1 MKKLGTRIAACL
13 VVIASIGAASL
24 SSGMERGSG
33 SEGRA
38 DRMDSRDVSDRTDRN
53 ASRDAERAAQDAD
66 RARIRAQEDAARA
79 DADRVRD
86 EIRAEANIAE
96 QLARAREDAA
106 EEAAR
111 AARDALRAAEDAAEE
126 AAKAAEDAAKAAE
139 DAAEDAAKAAED
151 AAEDAARAAAE
162 ANDSNGAAALRELV
176 SGEDTELDAA
186 GFPVRRGEIIAL
198 DLDDDAL
205 TAIQASGF
213 AVIEQVELGSGAG
226 ELTRLSTPPSLSIAS
241 ALDELRRAHPS
252 TVFDFAHFFGGQ
264 FASAGRIAAGPAVR
278 PNAPTAR
285 ATRSRFDVGM
295 VDTGVALPS
304 GSGPTRIVARN
315 FGGASGAG
323 THGTAVASILAR
335 QGAGRI
341 LAANVFR
348 GSGAVGHANADG
360 VARALGWLIEE
371 RVPVINL
378 SFAGPRNAVVDA
390 LLDRATGRGQLV
402 VAAVGNG
409 GPTSPPA
416 YPAASPGVIAVTAT
430 DTRDAIYRYAVQGRH
445 VHFAA
450 RGVDVPANL
459 PDGSSALFTGTS
471 FAAPFVAA
479 VLSQCIAR
487 TGRNAAPQCTA
498 ALERQAR
505 DLGTPG
511 RDDVYGY
518 GLVG

>member
-1 MKKLGTRIAACL
+1 MKKPRTCAAACL
-13 VVIASIGAASL
+13 IVIASMSTVSPAI
-24 SSGMERGSG
+24 GMERGSS
-33 SEGRA
+33 SEGRE
-38 DRMDSRDVSDRTDRN
+38 DRVDNRDMSDRTDRN
-53 ASRDAERAAQDAD
+53 ATRDAERAAQDAD
-66 RARIRAQEDAARA
+66 RARIRAQEDSVRA
-79 DADRVRD
+79 NADRVRN
-86 EIRAEANIAE
+86 EMRAEANIAE
-96 QLARAREDAA
+96 QLSRAREDAA

-111 AARDALRAAEDAAEE
+111 AARDALRAAEDAAE
-126 AAKAAEDAAKAAE
+126 DAAKAAE
-139 DAAEDAAKAAED
+139 DATKAAED

-162 ANDSNGAAALRELV
+162 ANESNGAAALRDLV
-176 SGEDTELDAA
+176 SGENIELDSN

-198 DLDDDAL
+198 DLDNDAL
-205 TAIQASGF
+205 AAIRASGF
-213 AVIEQVELGSGAG
+213 GVIEQVDLGSGAG
-226 ELTRLSTPPSLSIAS
+226 ELTRLSTPPSMSIAS
-241 ALDELRRAHPS
+241 ALDDLRRAHPS

-264 FASAGRIAAGPAVR
+264 FASAGRIAGGAGVR
-278 PNAPTAR
+278 PTATSAR
-285 ATRSRFDVGM
+285 SVGSRFHVGM

-304 GSGPTRIVARN
+304 TSRATRVVARN
-315 FGGASGAG
+315 FGGASNAG
-323 THGTAVASILAR
+323 THGTAVASILSR

-348 GSGAVGHANADG
+348 GNGAVGHADADG

-390 LLDRATGRGQLV
+390 LLGRATDRGQVV

-430 DTRDAIYRYAVQGRH
+430 DARNSVYRYAVQGRH

-450 RGVDVPANL
+450 RGVDVTAIL
-459 PDGSSALFTGTS
+459 PDGTAALFTGTS

-487 TGRNAAPQCTA
+487 TGRNAATQCTT
-498 ALERQAR
+498 ALERQAH

>member
-1 MKKLGTRIAACL
+1 MINLVSRAVPCL
-13 VVIASIGAASL
+13 IVIASLGTSGH
-24 SSGMERGSG
+24 SSAIERGSS
-33 SEGRA
+33 SESRA
-38 DRMDSRDVSDRTDRN
+38 DRVDGRDMSDRAD
-53 ASRDAERAAQDAD
+53 RDAARDTERAAQDAE
-66 RARIRAQEDAARA
+66 RTRLRTQEDAVRA

-86 EIRAEANIAE
+86 EIRAEASIAE
-96 QLARAREDAA
+96 QIARAREDAA

-111 AARDALRAAEDAAEE
+111 AARDALRATEDAAEE
-126 AAKAAEDAAKAAE
+126 AAKAAD
-139 DAAEDAAKAAED
+139 DAAEEAAKAAED

-162 ANDSNGAAALRELV
+162 GNDNGAAALRELV
-176 SGEDTELDAA
+176 IGEDTELDAL
-186 GFPVRRGEIIAL
+186 GFPIRRGEIIAL
-198 DLDDDAL
+198 DLSNNELA
-205 TAIQASGF
+205 AIRASGF
-213 AVIEQVELGSGAG
+213 RVIEQVELGSGAG
-226 ELTRLSTPPSLSIAS
+226 ELTRLSTPPRLSIAS
-241 ALDELRRAHPS
+241 ALEELRRTHPS

-264 FASAGRIAAGPAVR
+264 FASAGRAVAGTPARRSV
-278 PNAPTAR
+278 PSTQVV
-285 ATRSRFDVGM
+285 RSRFDVGM

-304 GSGPTRIVARN
+304 ASGPTRVVGRN
-315 FGGASGAG
+315 FGGASSAG
-323 THGTAVASILAR
+323 MHGTAVASILAR

-348 GSGAVGHANADG
+348 GSGAVGHADADG
-360 VARALGWLIEE
+360 VSRALGWLIEE

-390 LLDRATGRGQLV
+390 LLSRATTRGQV
-402 VAAVGNG
+402 IVAAVGNG

-430 DTRDAIYRYAVQGRH
+430 DTRNAVYRYAVQGRH
-445 VHFAA
+445 VHFSA
-450 RGVDVPANL
+450 RGVDVSANL

-479 VLSQCIAR
+479 VLSQCISQ
-487 TGRNAAPQCTA
+487 TGRNAAAQCTA